1 MSEPIDW
8 ERVRISMARAAM
20 QGFCANPEFD
30 DASPKQIAEL
40 SVAHADALIAELQK
54 EVQP

>member
-1 MSEPIDW
+1 
-8 ERVRISMARAAM
+8 MARAAM

-54 EVQP
+54 GVQQ